1 MHSGQILARLLEFAV
16 LGIPNRLEF
25 IIFKNFDFWDVGDF
39 FVEQKS
45 FFFFP
50 ENSVRLRNFESSL
63 RWIKLHLGPRC
74 CLEIFFATPM
84 MVDLDFAQIREEIS

>member
-63 RWIKLHLGPRC
+63 RWIKLHLGPYTVNQKKQ
-74 CLEIFFATPM
+74 LGM
-84 MVDLDFAQIREEIS
+84 